1 MVKINPDVSASN
13 GKIPAVCVP
22 TDNFKT
28 PDESLHLSYKLQLNV
43 KVLEKFTS
51 DSEGKFCKQIRI
63 SSSMNKNDFFFLIY
77 QQTLPNPYRN
87 GTNLKT

>member
-1 MVKINPDVSASN
+1 MVKINPDVSSSN

-43 KVLEKFTS
+43 KVLQKFSS
-51 DSEGKFCKQIRI
+51 DNEG
-63 SSSMNKNDFFFLIY
+63 
-77 QQTLPNPYRN
+77 
-87 GTNLKT
+87 

>member
-1 MVKINPDVSASN
+1 MVKINPDVTSSN

-51 DSEGKFCKQIRI
+51 DSKGDILTKPIIALTNSIIKHHINR
-63 SSSMNKNDFFFLIY
+63 FF
-77 QQTLPNPYRN
+77 
-87 GTNLKT
+87 

>member
-1 MVKINPDVSASN
+1 MVKINPDVTSSN

-51 DSEGKFCKQIRI
+51 DSKGDLNKPKIVLQIA
-63 SSSMNKNDFFFLIY
+63 
-77 QQTLPNPYRN
+77 
-87 GTNLKT
+87 